1 MSHLEWH
8 QWPRAAVL
16 MKNFTRGRVLAGR
29 KLPWGRWNWPLW
41 WRCRCQVYVM
51 STHDNFFN
59 LLFSTPL
66 IQFFLKQPACI
77 YHVISFFKKVYVH
90 AVSTLL
96 FIIHTTIC
104 LLSLQAIDTLR
115 SLMTP
120 YQTQW
125 LFELTPFSSFLF
137 KTPSTLG
144 WGTSLGVLLPS
155 LTSFSYFTGSFPL
168 SATDM

>member
-1 MSHLEWH
+1 
-8 QWPRAAVL
+8 
-16 MKNFTRGRVLAGR
+16 
-29 KLPWGRWNWPLW
+29 
-41 WRCRCQVYVM
+41 M

-59 LLFSTPL
+59 LLFSPPL

-77 YHVISFFKKVYVH
+77 YHLISFFKKVYVRV
-90 AVSTLL
+90 VSTLL

-125 LFELTPFSSFLF
+125 LFELMPFSSFLF

-144 WGTSLGVLLPS
+144 WGTSLGVLLPLSHHFPIS
-155 LTSFSYFTGSFPL
+155 LVLFPCLPLICKMVNVLFSQISTPLLLLVQLSCSLSRPYAIPSPGTSPDWSEPIKIFSL
-168 SATDM
+168 